1 MTSAPIY
8 KLCTESDW
16 ADCQSDGQLPWAPV
30 DLIDGFIHL
39 SAAHQVQETAAKH
52 FRGRA
57 GLVLLEVDPALLPED
72 ALRWEVSR
80 GGDRFPHLYGD
91 LVREAVVRATAAP
104 LDEDGIPRLSL
115 GDSP

>member
-1 MTSAPIY
+1 MNLAPIY
-8 KLCTESDW
+8 KLCTEADW
-16 ADCQSDGQLPWAPV
+16 TDCQSDGQLPWAPA

-57 GLVLLEVDPALLPED
+57 GLVLLEVDPARLPED

-80 GGDRFPHLYGD
+80 GDDLFPHLYGD
-91 LVREAVVRATAAP
+91 LLRDAVIRAIPAP
-104 LDEDGIPRLSL
+104 LDEDGIPRISL
-115 GDSP
+115 GGAG